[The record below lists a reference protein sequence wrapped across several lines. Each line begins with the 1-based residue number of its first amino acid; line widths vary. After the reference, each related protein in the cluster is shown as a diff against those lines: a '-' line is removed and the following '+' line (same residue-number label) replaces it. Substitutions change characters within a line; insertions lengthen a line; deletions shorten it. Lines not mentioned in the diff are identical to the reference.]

1 MVRESRNE
9 DDAYTLSLCHDQK
22 IKNFRIVRSS
32 EDGMLSLKDP
42 EGSEDGSSHEE
53 GEEHLV
59 FHTIREL
66 IERHFHRKVR
76 LVWDIRLQEEGVV
89 LWLELG

>member
-22 IKNFRIVRSS
+22 IKNFRIVRSR

-42 EGSEDGSSHEE
+42 EGSEEGNSHED
-53 GEEHLV
+53 GEEQST
-59 FHTIREL
+59 FRTIQDL
-66 IERHFHRKVR
+66 IEHHCHRKVR
-76 LVWDIRLQEEGVV
+76 LCAVAFVAAGQLDF
-89 LWLELG
+89 